1 MRNDSLGKALGW
13 FSIGLGVAALLAPRK
28 TERLVGLRKSGCER
42 NLLGFVGAREITSG
56 LGLLA
61 QPSKPGWLWARV
73 AGDIMDLALLGSAF
87 KYSNKNT
94 RRLAVTTAAVAGVTA
109 LDVYASTRTSRHQA
123 NGHDRTEKK
132 PGKEVHKSIV
142 INRPVS
148 EIYSFWRNFENLPR
162 FMTHLKQVRNTGER
176 TSHWEA
182 KAPLG
187 TTVAWDAEVT
197 EDWQNKRI
205 AWRSL
210 PGSTVETEG
219 AVWFEE
225 APGGRGTIV
234 RIDMRYNPP
243 GGKAGATIAKL
254 LGQAPEKQIPV
265 DLLRFKQLLE
275 TGEIART
282 EGQPTGRGAKP
293 SKIDTLVRA

>member
-1 MRNDSLGKALGW
+1 MRNESMGKALGW
-13 FSIGLGVAALLAPRK
+13 FSIGLGLAALLAPRK
-28 TERLVGLRKSGCER
+28 TQRLVGIRKGKCEK
-42 NLLGFVGAREITSG
+42 NLLHFVGAREIASG

-61 QPSKPGWLWARV
+61 QPSRPAWLWARV

-87 KYSNKNT
+87 KYSNKNP
-94 RRLAVTTAAVAGVTA
+94 RRLAAATAAVAGVA
-109 LDVYASTRTSRHQA
+109 AVDLFASTQTKA
-123 NGHDRTEKK
+123 NGHPPAK
-132 PGKEVHKSIV
+132 PGKKLHKSIV
-142 INRPVS
+142 INRPAS

-162 FMTHLKQVRNTGER
+162 FMTHLKEVRNTGER
-176 TSHWEA
+176 TSHWVA

-187 TTVAWDAEVT
+187 TTVEWDAEVT

-225 APGGRGTIV
+225 SPGGRGTIL

-293 SKIDTLVRA
+293 SKVDTLVRA

>member
-1 MRNDSLGKALGW
+1 MRNESMGKALGW
-13 FSIGLGVAALLAPRK
+13 FSIGLGLAALLAPRK
-28 TERLVGLRKSGCER
+28 TQRLVGLRKGKCES
-42 NLLGFVGAREITSG
+42 NILGFVGAREIASG
-56 LGLLA
+56 IALLA
-61 QPSKPGWLWARV
+61 QPGRPQWHWSRV
-73 AGDIMDLALLGSAF
+73 VGDIMDLALLGSAF
-87 KYSNKNT
+87 KYSNKNSK
-94 RRLAVTTAAVAGVTA
+94 RLAAATAAVAGVTA
-109 LDVYASTRTSRHQA
+109 LDVYSSTRASRA
-123 NGHDRTEKK
+123 GTNGHAQAKK
-132 PGKEVHKSIV
+132 PGKELHKSIV
-142 INRPVS
+142 INRPAS
-148 EIYSFWRNFENLPR
+148 DIYSFWRNFENLPR
-162 FMTHLKQVRNTGER
+162 FMHHLKEVRNTGER
-176 TSHWEA
+176 TSHWVA

-187 TTVAWDAEVT
+187 TTVEWDAEVT
-197 EDWQNKRI
+197 EDWQNRRI

-225 APGGRGTIV
+225 SPGGRGTIL

-254 LGQAPEKQIPV
+254 LGQAPEKQIPI

-293 SKIDTLVRA
+293 SKVDTLVRA